1 MATELQRLN
10 RFSHNLYELIKGNE
24 DLFSKYVGLGI
35 QCTELLNSVNNII
48 SQTEKNTHDK
58 VEGVYKK

>member
-1 MATELQRLN
+1 MSAELQKLN
-10 RFSHNLYELIKGNE
+10 RFSYRLYELIKGNE

-35 QCTELLNSVNNII
+35 QCAELLNSVNNII